1 MPLFALA
8 GAIGAALA
16 YFFDPDNGRR
26 RRKLVVDKAG
36 RLIRQSSRGAHD
48 AAAQAQ
54 GLKAKATHL
63 KEQEKPQ
70 PDDVTLARKVE
81 SEIFRSPD
89 VPKGQINVNVED
101 GVVYL
106 RGELEQPDL
115 IEDLGA
121 QARKVQGVRGVENLL
136 HVPGEEAPAK
146 AE

>member
-26 RRKLVVDKAG
+26 RRKQLIQRTGKAF
-36 RLIRQSSRGAHD
+36 RQAGKRAGD
-48 AAAQAQ
+48 AAAQAEGVKQ
-54 GLKAKATHL
+54 KTTHR

-81 SEIFRSPD
+81 SEIFRDRD
-89 VPKGQINVNVED
+89 VPKGKINVNVED

-115 IEDLGA
+115 IEDLEKQA
-121 QARKVQGVRGVENLL
+121 QKVQGVQGVENLL
-136 HVPGEEAPAK
+136 HAPGQEEPTR